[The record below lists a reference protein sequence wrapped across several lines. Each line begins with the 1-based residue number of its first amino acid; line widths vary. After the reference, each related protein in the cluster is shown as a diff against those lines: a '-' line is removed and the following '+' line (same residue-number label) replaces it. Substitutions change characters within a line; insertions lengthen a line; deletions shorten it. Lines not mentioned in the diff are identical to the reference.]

1 MTLEEIK
8 DGYFN
13 YLVNEMIDSLL
24 NANKYNCKDFELL
37 KVDLLLRV
45 SKLFDNRKNFEER
58 IKILRLYDKKS

>member
-1 MTLEEIK
+1 MDEIK

-37 KVDLLLRV
+37 RLELLLRV
-45 SKLFDNRKNFEER
+45 HKLFDSRGNFEER